1 MLSCVQQVACDICT
15 TDVIEIESVCACSQA
30 GVDYFLPPVPEFD
43 AEDERCLAEA
53 IRTDEEDAG
62 KETVFAANLKKALRL
77 IRQSK
82 TKSAT
87 TASIARS
94 MGSREDGFKDIRRGD
109 GGDDAGA
116 IVFGSNKDWWSDQ
129 RWVAHYCRVS
139 PATMIRQLRESPNGW
154 FEHWM
159 SLTERE
165 RKYITKLTAIE
176 VCTHRICLLMSCFV
190 VDCMPVHA
198 DVRCD

>member
-1 MLSCVQQVACDICT
+1 
-15 TDVIEIESVCACSQA
+15 
-30 GVDYFLPPVPEFD
+30 VDYFLPPVPEFD
-43 AEDERCLAEA
+43 AEDERLLAEA

-77 IRQSK
+77 IKQSK

-87 TASIARS
+87 TASLARAS
-94 MGSREDGFKDIRRGD
+94 GGREDGFKDVRRGETS
-109 GGDDAGA
+109 DDAAA

-159 SLTERE
+159 SLSERE
-165 RKYITKLTAIE
+165 RKGITKLTAIE
-176 VCTHRICLLMSCFV
+176 VVSWCGDCWGFSLCSWRHRLFL
-190 VDCMPVHA
+190 
-198 DVRCD
+198 